1 MLSGLFLY
9 KKGSPNRGLV
19 WDSIVENLNKIE
31 TPVFA
36 LKDKRSVRDRW
47 TLLKNKYQKK
57 LREEEAASGID
68 VDDLAETE
76 SLIEE
81 LCNKEDSFV
90 DVGSAR
96 KLSEKTNAED
106 VWIKA
111 LQRIGETNKRKS
123 CDLEGHS
130 KPKKT
135 RRSSSELIE
144 YLKGKS
150 STDIEL
156 LREELEVKKNEQEIQ
171 KQASI
176 QAGAQQLEIMR
187 MMQEQNKNMMESQS
201 MLLQQQQQMSMALL
215 GIMQKFTNK

>member
-1 MLSGLFLY
+1 MARDRRPDVGFISGLVSLFW
-9 KKGSPNRGLV
+9 V
-19 WDSIVENLNKIE
+19 
-31 TPVFA
+31 
-36 LKDKRSVRDRW
+36 
-47 TLLKNKYQKK
+47 YQKK
-57 LREEEAASGID
+57 VREGEAASGID
-68 VDDLAETE
+68 VDDLTETE

-81 LCNKEDSFV
+81 LCNKEDNFV

-106 VWIKA
+106 VRIKA
-111 LQRIGETNKRKS
+111 LERIGETNKRKS
-123 CDLEGHS
+123 CDLEGLS

-135 RRSSSELIE
+135 RRSSSKLIE

-156 LREELEVKKNEQEIQ
+156 RREELEVKKNEQEIQ

-176 QAGAQQLEIMR
+176 QTGAQQLKIMH
-187 MMQEQNKNMMESQS
+187 MMQEQNKKMMESQS

-215 GIMQKFTNK
+215 GVMQSLQTSKYSANLLRNSFLDIHINA